1 MVLLIKTSAKKSQL
15 IMLYDLTTL
24 VDLVLTIDCIAC
36 VVIFGQEVMLSEVTM
51 IYCYGIHLS

>member
-1 MVLLIKTSAKKSQL
+1 
-15 IMLYDLTTL
+15 MLYDLTTL